1 VRPFAALSHRCRV
14 AFNTAASSVV
24 NAAWKRIC
32 RLGLIGAGDRTGR
45 RFGRFGT
52 GSAICFPPL
61 AISNE
66 RHVGIGAG
74 TIVGPYASLTVF
86 ILPGQSLAD
95 PIVLRIGD
103 RCVIGRGTTIN
114 AHVGIDIG
122 DDVWTGPNVYITDH
136 NHGYEDVTRPIGP
149 QPIPPGR
156 PVTIGAGSWLGY
168 GAVVLPGARIG
179 RHVVIGASAVV
190 SGEIPDYSVVVGN
203 PGRVVKRHVPG
214 EGWVR
219 CGKDGGAV
227 VTPAPPRG
235 TTAP

>member
-1 VRPFAALSHRCRV
+1 LRPFAKLMHRCRV
-14 AFNTAASSVV
+14 ACNAAATVCV

-32 RLGLIGAGDRTGR
+32 RLGLIGGSDRIGR
-45 RFGRFGT
+45 RFGGFGA
-52 GSAICFPPL
+52 GSAICFPPTGI
-61 AISNE
+61 ANE
-66 RHVGIGAG
+66 RHIAIGGG
-74 TIVGPYASLTVF
+74 TLVGPYSALTVF
-86 ILPGQSLAD
+86 LLPGQELRD

-103 RCVIGRGTTIN
+103 RCVIGRGSTVN

-179 RHVVIGASAVV
+179 RNVVIGANAVV
-190 SGEIPDYSVVVGN
+190 SGEIPDFSVAVGN
-203 PGRVVKRHVPG
+203 PARVVKRHVPG

-219 CGKDGGAV
+219 CGK
-227 VTPAPPRG
+227 T
-235 TTAP
+235 